1 MLRPPRELRD
11 TFDLLS
17 NLDQELPLDRLLARI
32 DWLGVTPQQVCHA
45 VLGRMPQDLHYGGLT
60 EASFE
65 PAAYF
70 RALLLSSEF
79 QDGLVANLLG
89 AYPEKPRRF
98 FVHIPRC
105 GGTSLGETLSLH
117 ACTVPYNA
125 IGTDWCGGRGFLDMV
140 AGICRM
146 VPQHEAI
153 HVTGHYTL
161 RSLLDGRLARFGDSV
176 WTSVRPPHQ
185 IVLSY
190 LNYILTILA
199 ADPELVR
206 PDTRHWA
213 RLLGMGSGRLD
224 HDPASTRRTML
235 MRMIRHRTLIPRDL
249 LCHFLGDGT
258 AASALDLLAAADV
271 EVIDSRRLDRWREQ
285 RWNVPARPWAN
296 VSRPFFQWSE
306 LDEEARRGIG
316 RLVRQDTVL
325 HRIIAPRLGQAV
337 SVGGLQ
343 IASGATTVA
352 SPASAEPRGRIRR
365 ASRPLLVDPGFR
377 RVAAA
382 SAAGPAAGSRVGWTD
397 PPLHYRTI
405 ETTLRLPLIDTRIRV
420 RYARRPPAS
429 SGLRLPEGLPWRRAM
444 HRLFGRLGAMLVR

>member
-271 EVIDSRRLDRWREQ
+271 EVIDSRHLDRWREQ

-296 VSRPFFQWSE
+296 VSKPFFRWND
-306 LDEEARRGIG
+306 LDDEARRGIG
-316 RLVRQDTVL
+316 RLIRQDAIL
-325 HRIIAPRLGQAV
+325 HRVVAPRLDQAV
-337 SVGGLQ
+337 SLGGLR
-343 IASGATTVA
+343 IASGAATA
-352 SPASAEPRGRIRR
+352 GSASAPVAGRVRR
-365 ASRPLLVDPGFR
+365 AARPILLDPGFR
-377 RVAAA
+377 RVAAVKA
-382 SAAGPAAGSRVGWTD
+382 PGVGHAAGPS
-397 PPLHYRTI
+397 
-405 ETTLRLPLIDTRIRV
+405 
-420 RYARRPPAS
+420 RPPCVC
-429 SGLRLPEGLPWRRAM
+429 R
-444 HRLFGRLGAMLVR
+444 